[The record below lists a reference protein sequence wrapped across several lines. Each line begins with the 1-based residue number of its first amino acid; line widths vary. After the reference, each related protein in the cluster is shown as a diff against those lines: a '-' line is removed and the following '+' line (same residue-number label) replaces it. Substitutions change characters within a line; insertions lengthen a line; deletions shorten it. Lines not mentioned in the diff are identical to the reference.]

1 MMYHE
6 ISTVPWSVVTCLFFF
21 HLLGDA
27 HRYNKESLMVGW
39 LQPITPWWRSYGF
52 LWDAHRTYRQHYDM
66 LLRTSLNM
74 VRIPDTFLWP
84 VKHREHLIFLSSG
97 SRVSDIDI
105 DDPMLGGLI
114 GLLMV
119 FWLHKCSIRR
129 MVYFFFVLPAPF
141 FWEITMTKGLWLWYV
156 ATRWCPIVS

>member
-1 MMYHE
+1 MRYLQFHDQ
-6 ISTVPWSVVTCLFFF
+6 SWHVYFFF

-74 VRIPDTFLWP
+74 VRIPDTFFMAS
-84 VKHREHLIFLSSG
+84 KNIGKHLIFFIQWIQGIRHRHRRPNAWWSHRDSWWF
-97 SRVSDIDI
+97 
-105 DDPMLGGLI
+105 
-114 GLLMV
+114 
-119 FWLHKCSIRR
+119 FWLHKCFDPQNG
-129 MVYFFFVLPAPF
+129 VFFFSCFLHLF
-141 FWEITMTKGLWLWYV
+141 FGRLLWLRGYGYDTLLQGG
-156 ATRWCPIVS
+156 AP